1 MQPLIGRTYQLPW
14 TVASCIRRHYFFRWQ
29 QGVFVAKTKGM
40 AGAIFALSTFIIG
53 GVLTFS
59 GLGLIALMKNKDL
72 LGLGEGRSIGI
83 LFVCVG
89 LLASIL
95 GVLIMRI
102 VRNRL

>member
-1 MQPLIGRTYQLPW
+1 M
-14 TVASCIRRHYFFRWQ
+14 
-29 QGVFVAKTKGM
+29 AKNKGM

-53 GVLTFS
+53 GVLTFT
-59 GLGLIALMKNKDL
+59 GLALIALMKNKDL

-83 LFVCVG
+83 LLFCLG

-102 VRNRL
+102 VRNRF